1 MNIKEKVYEYLRTIP
16 SGKVV
21 TYGQIAAHLG
31 NPGLARAVGNALHV
45 NPDPDRNPCFRV
57 VNASGKL
64 SDNFGCGGMDEQ
76 KRRLEEDGIEV
87 IGNRVDL
94 ARYQWIENKQSLIL
108 EFLPAVFAV
117 CRLSRIEPADLTAE
131 YTFFAKTDC
140 ELSLVCPT
148 ENVPDY
154 ADDIEDGWR
163 AFRITGV
170 LDFSLIGILSGISSV
185 LAEAGIG
192 IFALSTYN
200 TDYILV
206 KEANMLRAAEVLSGC
221 GYSIIGLNG
230 SEVQR

>member
-1 MNIKEKVYEYLRTIP
+1 MNIKEKVYEYLRTVP

-45 NPDPDRNPCFRV
+45 NPDPDRTPCFRV
-57 VNASGKL
+57 VNALGKL

-94 ARYQWIENKQSLIL
+94 SRYQWTQQKQSLTL
-108 EFLPAVFAV
+108 EFLPEVFSV
-117 CRLSRIEPADLTAE
+117 CRLSHIEHIDLTAE
-131 YTFFAKTDC
+131 FMFFAKTDC

-148 ENVPDY
+148 EHVPDY

-163 AFRITGV
+163 AFRITGI
-170 LDFSLIGILSGISSV
+170 LDFSLTGILSGISSV

-200 TDYILV
+200 TDYVLV
-206 KEANMLRAAEVLSGC
+206 KKDNFEKAMAALSEK
-221 GYSIIGLNG
+221 GYTII
-230 SEVQR
+230 